1 MLLIQNNLKIQMK
14 KVEGLLKQHAAQQ
27 QSVAKILKGKYISRP
42 DLIYN
47 NVRLP
52 QIPTNTQYSFLQ
64 VKK

>member
-1 MLLIQNNLKIQMK
+1 MK